1 MRFLIGL
8 VVGAIIAAAIGAAAI
23 AYSAKDGDVGKFGI
37 SRSDSD
43 DDDRRGDDAV
53 RTVDLRDFDRIDVRG
68 VFQLDVEVGG
78 DDYAISLS
86 GDDDDLDRVE
96 ARVEEGELVLDQKK
110 REKGKRRYRGH
121 DSVTATIKMPALS
134 AVAASGVVDGDIKG
148 VAAGAFKAEISGV
161 GDMEIAGTCDS
172 LKAEVSGV
180 GDLDAEALQCKT
192 VDVTVSGVGDA
203 KVYAS
208 EAVSATVSGM
218 GQISVSGSP
227 ETVEKN
233 GGMFSSI
240 SVK

>member
-23 AYSAKDGDVGKFGI
+23 AYSARDGEVGKFAI
-37 SRSDSD
+37 SKSHEGD
-43 DDDRRGDDAV
+43 DDKDRGDDAV
-53 RTVDLRDFDRIDVRG
+53 RSVDLRDFNRIDVRG
-68 VFQLDVEVGG
+68 VFELDVEVGG
-78 DDYAISLS
+78 EDYSISLS
-86 GDDDDLDRVE
+86 GDEGDLDRVE
-96 ARVEEGELVLDQKK
+96 ARVEEGELILDQKK
-110 REKGKRRYRGH
+110 REKGYRRGH
-121 DSVTATIKMPALS
+121 DSVTATINMPALS
-134 AVAASGVVDGDIKG
+134 AIEASGVVDGGVQG
-148 VAAGAFKAEISGV
+148 VAAGAFKVEVSGV

-208 EAVSATVSGM
+208 EAVKATVSGM

-227 ETVEKN
+227 ATVEKN

-240 SVK
+240 NVK